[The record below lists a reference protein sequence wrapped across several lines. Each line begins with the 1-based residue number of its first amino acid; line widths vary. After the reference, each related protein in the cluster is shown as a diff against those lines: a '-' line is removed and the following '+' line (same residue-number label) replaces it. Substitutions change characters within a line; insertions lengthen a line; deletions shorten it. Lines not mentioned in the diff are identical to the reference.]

1 MRKGSFLLAVWSK
14 GMDGWSGSPDW
25 KHVDGM
31 LVSDGSPGHPTERRI
46 MAPYQPQSQDY
57 AIEAKIQL
65 IDPQCG
71 AYYKEFGLIA
81 RATKQGGIIGGF
93 NCDQVAIASTEYGGF
108 DFFDPIAS
116 QAFTPGTKWHIY
128 RLAVK
133 GNQIRPLWMVHLYLR
148 RRIIAISMGVKSACS
163 VSVRRSA
170 SAVSRFL
177 GCKDPWER
185 KIHHARFQAPA
196 TTRHP
201 EAS

>member
-31 LVSDGSPGHPTERRI
+31 LVSDGSPGHPTGRRI

-93 NCDQVAIASTEYGGF
+93 NCDQVTIASTEYGGF

-116 QAFTPGTKWHIY
+116 QAFTPGAKWHIY

-133 GNQIRPLWMVHLYLR
+133 GNQIRLLVDGAPLLEKADDRYLDGGKVG
-148 RRIIAISMGVKSACS
+148 MFS
-163 VSVRRSA
+163 VGAQISVRSFKVLR
-170 SAVSRFL
+170 L
-177 GCKDPWER
+177 
-185 KIHHARFQAPA
+185 
-196 TTRHP
+196 
-201 EAS
+201 